1 MRGALIGSPPIV
13 TEPSA
18 QGMVGGLV
26 GPSGSVGGAGGTL
39 TASSEYVKG
48 VNQNGY
54 PYQKRQQETGSQSR

>member
-1 MRGALIGSPPIV
+1 MRRPFTCSASMV
-13 TEPSA
+13 TEPGA

-26 GPSGSVGGAGGTL
+26 EPSRSAGGAGGTL

-54 PYQKRQQETGSQSR
+54 PHQKHQQETGSQSR